1 MGKHY
6 TKIICAGLAAISVA
20 GAAFAGGC
28 GGFYSSAPLDGEIF
42 TDAPAVSNGGFAVEK
57 GNYVYFINGVEAN
70 TAANDYGKPVK
81 GAIYRISKDN
91 LKNRNYSTV
100 DKVVGNVAYSADYNS
115 GIYIYGDSLYYAT
128 PSTARNAD
136 GVVQNS
142 TLDLKSAKL
151 DGSQTMKNAYVN
163 FPNTAYEYRFV
174 EAGED
179 KTVYLLYVA
188 TEEKLYEESTGVT
201 NLHSYNTETGA
212 DTLLAYNVSSV
223 IFDSEDKTNARVYYT
238 MNVQNYATSST
249 FGYNQVYTVTAD
261 ATKDKFEGKLN
272 SETVKGWNDDE
283 DEGEVDRYINCGDLV
298 LDGIGKKDFNSNE
311 ASKTVFNYEPDSSV
325 VNELGYTYTLKTYV
339 EGNLFYTRKTSLN
352 SSEYLF
358 SLKDGEIEN
367 PILDNPDQN
376 DPEARILA
384 DGSKAGSYK
393 YIFDGDGKLSAV
405 IAAEEAGISIN
416 KADENGNLH
425 SSSDMG
431 LNDNYFK
438 IVKEGTAT
446 LLFADTESE
455 LLYYSVSGG
464 NGYTINRIQYNGS
477 YKDYEALPAEDT
489 DFTAVKILD
498 LDADSAWYKPEIIDG
513 YILFASETANMTSFN
528 YVMVFDF
535 HKSLEDRAL
544 MTNEDIRALNE
555 KYEGIKDIID
565 NTYGDT
571 EKYPVETYANIS
583 GALNYAFYAGDYE
596 YLKELAEVCNSK
608 LEEGE
613 NYVYS
618 EETFAEYDKFL
629 KPAEDNV
636 WAEYTDTKKVNGSDV
651 YANTRD
657 YYYAVLGEMTEDDE
671 KAYMDGLKTGLVA
684 YPEEAE
690 TGWYEGL
697 SVGGKVGFIIGMCA
711 IGLLVAGGAAVLTI
725 WLVRKNKNKRP
736 EMRKRKIKVDT
747 TDDKDI
753 DVYAD

>member
-249 FGYNQVYTVTAD
+249 FGYNQ
-261 ATKDKFEGKLN
+261 
-272 SETVKGWNDDE
+272 
-283 DEGEVDRYINCGDLV
+283 
-298 LDGIGKKDFNSNE
+298 IG
-311 ASKTVFNYEPDSSV
+311 
-325 VNELGYTYTLKTYV
+325 
-339 EGNLFYTRKTSLN
+339 
-352 SSEYLF
+352 
-358 SLKDGEIEN
+358 
-367 PILDNPDQN
+367 
-376 DPEARILA
+376 
-384 DGSKAGSYK
+384 
-393 YIFDGDGKLSAV
+393 
-405 IAAEEAGISIN
+405 
-416 KADENGNLH
+416 
-425 SSSDMG
+425 
-431 LNDNYFK
+431 
-438 IVKEGTAT
+438 
-446 LLFADTESE
+446 
-455 LLYYSVSGG
+455 
-464 NGYTINRIQYNGS
+464 
-477 YKDYEALPAEDT
+477 
-489 DFTAVKILD
+489 
-498 LDADSAWYKPEIIDG
+498 
-513 YILFASETANMTSFN
+513 
-528 YVMVFDF
+528 
-535 HKSLEDRAL
+535 RAH
-544 MTNEDIRALNE
+544 
-555 KYEGIKDIID
+555 
-565 NTYGDT
+565 
-571 EKYPVETYANIS
+571 V
-583 GALNYAFYAGDYE
+583 
-596 YLKELAEVCNSK
+596 
-608 LEEGE
+608 
-613 NYVYS
+613 
-618 EETFAEYDKFL
+618 
-629 KPAEDNV
+629 
-636 WAEYTDTKKVNGSDV
+636 
-651 YANTRD
+651 
-657 YYYAVLGEMTEDDE
+657 
-671 KAYMDGLKTGLVA
+671 
-684 YPEEAE
+684 
-690 TGWYEGL
+690 
-697 SVGGKVGFIIGMCA
+697 
-711 IGLLVAGGAAVLTI
+711 
-725 WLVRKNKNKRP
+725 
-736 EMRKRKIKVDT
+736 
-747 TDDKDI
+747 
-753 DVYAD
+753 